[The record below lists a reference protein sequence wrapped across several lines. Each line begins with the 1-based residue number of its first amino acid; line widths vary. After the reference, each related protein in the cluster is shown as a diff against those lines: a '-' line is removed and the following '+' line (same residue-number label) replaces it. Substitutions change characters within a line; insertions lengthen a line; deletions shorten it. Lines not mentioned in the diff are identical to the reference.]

1 MQGILSLFAMTWIVG
16 LTVTAP
22 VMAAAPTADVARKC
36 RQLAILT
43 HPTQRLGPHR
53 APRKR
58 SESISRIALQK
69 GSDRRRGSV
78 LLAGRRRRPTTLTP
92 STT

>member
-43 HPTQRLGPHR
+43 HPTQPAGSPQGS
-53 APRKR
+53 AQAQRKYFQDCVAKGQR
-58 SESISRIALQK
+58 QK
-69 GSDRRRGSV
+69 AR
-78 LLAGRRRRPTTLTP
+78 
-92 STT
+92 